1 MRAMEQNLTGM
12 AREME
17 KLHIDVLNADNR
29 ARGNFFL
36 HLNVVVISLKIF
48 FHFSLIL
55 VLICVVLAPNQYC
68 VGHANPDASYPP
80 PVEGGGANVDGYGRT
95 LVHMGVGSAGDWII
109 PYNSSNGEVSSVA
122 FGGATTSNAA
132 GATMSNT
139 GGVVHWVGPFDPS
152 LARG

>member
-1 MRAMEQNLTGM
+1 
-12 AREME
+12 ME